1 MTDIGKGYSSTN
13 PPQVNV
19 SLDSTEFEK
28 ITKITNVQ
36 GWSAI
41 ITGIAATDGTNGNDA
56 LKFEFQVET
65 NQLAA
70 DLLVGYPVLIHDTQL
85 GDGVISIDAD
95 DASVVGVGTTFLDN
109 IYKVHQITGTQRT
122 GVITCNVSSTSA
134 IAGIAQT
141 GQYDQTNLGI
151 TTSLGRIS
159 WGRLYNPLDGVV
171 RGYEDAGPASNALNL
186 VVSGK
191 TVNVGLSSFP
201 TIQRRTYD
209 PASHK
214 GLRNTGAIR
223 TIG

>member
-1 MTDIGKGYSSTN
+1 MIH
-13 PPQVNV
+13 
-19 SLDSTEFEK
+19 
-28 ITKITNVQ
+28 
-36 GWSAI
+36 
-41 ITGIAATDGTNGNDA
+41 GT
-56 LKFEFQVET
+56 Q
-65 NQLAA
+65 
-70 DLLVGYPVLIHDTQL
+70 I
-85 GDGVISIDAD
+85 GDGIISIDAD

-109 IYKVHQITGTQRT
+109 VYKVHQTQAVQRT
-122 GVITCNVSSTSA
+122 GIITCNVSSTSA

-171 RGYEDAGPASNALNL
+171 RDHEGSGPAHDALNL

>member
-1 MTDIGKGYSSTN
+1 M
-13 PPQVNV
+13 
-19 SLDSTEFEK
+19 
-28 ITKITNVQ
+28 
-36 GWSAI
+36 
-41 ITGIAATDGTNGNDA
+41 
-56 LKFEFQVET
+56 
-65 NQLAA
+65 
-70 DLLVGYPVLIHDTQL
+70 IHDTEI

-109 IYKVHQITGTQRT
+109 VYKVHQITGTQRT
-122 GVITCNVSSTSA
+122 GVITCNVSSTSV
-134 IAGIAQT
+134 IAGLAQT

-171 RGYEDAGPASNALNL
+171 RGEDPINL
-186 VVSGK
+186 VISGK
-191 TVNVGLSSFP
+191 TTNVGLSSFP

>member
-19 SLDSTEFEK
+19 SLDATEFEK
-28 ITKITNVQ
+28 VTKITNVQ

-56 LKFEFQVET
+56 LKFEFQVES
-65 NQLAA
+65 NQLAS

-109 IYKVHQITGTQRT
+109 VYKVHQITGTQRT

-171 RGYEDAGPASNALNL
+171 RDENPLNL